1 MRSLKQIQEILF
13 KTSQIDLSDIKKVYL
28 LGSTG
33 AGKTSLVRNI
43 IDTVDFAF
51 PPTTQTRTT
60 VAPTEYVIKNGH
72 NYKTTIL
79 LKEKEEVEASIELLV
94 DEAIQRAIDNYQIN
108 KSDLKEIIE
117 KLEESPDE
125 KFRLKYM
132 VTGEIFEQK
141 AYEIQNKIIPIFQKS
156 NVDIE
161 QFFELIDVKNHKLSI
176 IQDLMIELEETFN
189 QLSIPNYK
197 LFSNEPLYIE
207 HINNKADFIKRN
219 RELLKNEFG
228 SLSLLVE
235 YTRIEGDLF
244 ASWLKETFNELVII
258 DGEGIG
264 HSLREKNLSIR
275 HYDFFDYCNQI
286 LLVEK
291 GEDPFIS
298 GGRNAIENIFLN
310 GYKTKFKLAFSKID
324 KIENND
330 RNAFLRRRLSNLKDA
345 LLEEKIIF
353 DIENKDTYKFDKLN
367 EKNIV
372 DYSKAEI
379 KRLLND
385 IDHLTKPEFQVL
397 EYDFNSLF
405 TTLDNQKFITN
416 FRREIDKE
424 HHMTIKAFTK
434 RMYNSETEFNY
445 IKPVSKLLLFIMKEI
460 NIFLQRDDQY
470 NSDIASSQNQIKQE
484 FSRRLIKF
492 IYQGLIQEQ
501 KHLWQQAYEEHGI
514 GSNKRRKGFIF
525 RNILQSFLPFQDNIE
540 EFQRFKNDIK
550 LLLLQS
556 GAKEL
561 ADATKIILT
570 KIEIQKIYKKKNF
583 NWEIGTDG
591 INILI
596 GKNGAGKSTILK
608 LVHACIN
615 SNRSLFEKYNS
626 PYIMLSFTKH
636 YKDNSKNPNI
646 VMTTTKTEKDIH
658 SVLID
663 TFDVDGSLNRI
674 LKELIKKFDNYRDNI
689 RVSFKKET
697 EELTNEINKIMKDI
711 TSATP
716 EELISFQ
723 QLSGERNQ
731 KKEAFYKEIELFREI
746 LNDFYNDTSKE
757 IIVDDGLIN
766 NPKVPLLIKFKKD
779 EINEKV
785 DENEEWNNLC
795 NLSSGEKQL
804 LIIFLSI
811 LIEGKKPFILLMD
824 EPETSLHVEWQSKL
838 IENIKKLNS
847 NIQVIIATHNPLIML
862 NREPQEIGVVEIDN
876 ENVQIEGRGTKY
888 LDVSMTL
895 IDYFGLN
902 VLVGKEMQDK
912 VEKFF
917 LLKDKRDNEFENFS
931 SADQQELDSLENE
944 LNSTMASRF
953 IYDRAYFKF
962 LAFVKENEKI
972 DFTGLKKLNTQEF
985 NLLLEKYKAQ
995 F

>member
-132 VTGEIFEQK
+132 VTGETFEQK
-141 AYEIQNKIIPIFQKS
+141 AHEIQNKIIPIFQKS

-189 QLSIPNYK
+189 ELSIPNYK

-207 HINNKADFIKRN
+207 DINNKANFIKRN

-275 HYDFFDYCNQI
+275 HYDFFDYANQI

-330 RNAFLRRRLSNLKDA
+330 RNAFLRRELRNLKDA
-345 LLEEKIIF
+345 LSEEKIIF

-385 IDHLTKPEFQVL
+385 IDDLTKPEFQVL

-416 FRREIDKE
+416 FRKEIDKE

-434 RMYNSETEFNY
+434 RMYNGETEFNY

-460 NIFLQRDDQY
+460 NIFLQRDYQY

-561 ADATKIILT
+561 ADATKIILN

-596 GKNGAGKSTILK
+596 GKNGTGKSTILK

-615 SNRSLFEKYNS
+615 SNRSLFEKYEH
-626 PYIMLSFTKH
+626 PYIKLSFTKH
-636 YKDNSKNPNI
+636 YKDTSKNPNI

-663 TFDVDGSLNRI
+663 TFDVDGSLDKT
-674 LKELIKKFDNYRDNI
+674 LKELIRKFDNYRDNI

-697 EELTNEINKIMKDI
+697 EELTNKINKIMKDI

-757 IIVDDGLIN
+757 IIVDDELIN

-862 NREPQEIGVVEIDN
+862 NREPEEIGVVEIDN
-876 ENVQIEGRGTKY
+876 ENVEIEGRGTKY

-902 VLVGKEMQDK
+902 VLVGQEMQDK

-917 LLKDKRDNEFENFS
+917 LLKDKRDNESENFS